1 MSFLIDKINTINNY
15 GFSNTINAAEVKNS
29 DSSIFITAAKTEKNN
44 NDKNTNSNNMQ
55 KVNNL
60 QKQIA
65 GNIVPTKLTKE
76 AKQINDKLEKSKVPN
91 MTLIGKFIKDSIEN
105 ICAGVGEIAEKAS
118 NIKVDGKTEE
128 EIDSEISRLKEEL
141 DALTA
146 KAKAIVARG
155 NKAVELDGKLTPILN
170 SSDDGNS
177 TDTRIKNV
185 MDKVYKGITEDINM
199 ESISDENSTGK
210 NESSNNTGY
219 LTKGGSTTEDIENND
234 EITKDMKE
242 LIDALNNKE
251 KTNTKSNSSNELIA
265 AFFPKEEKSD
275 INTQNLFKDSKL
287 IFEDKNKKQRNIFS
301 F

>member
-155 NKAVELDGKLTPILN
+155 NKAVELDGKLTPLLN

-199 ESISDENSTGK
+199 ESISGENSTGK

-234 EITKDMKE
+234 EITKNMKE
-242 LIDALNNKE
+242 LIDVLNNKE

>member
-199 ESISDENSTGK
+199 ESISGENSTGK

>member
-155 NKAVELDGKLTPILN
+155 NKAVELDGKLTPLLN

-199 ESISDENSTGK
+199 ESISGENSTGK

>member
-15 GFSNTINAAEVKNS
+15 SFSNKINAAEVKNS

-44 NDKNTNSNNMQ
+44 NDKNTNSNNLQ

-118 NIKVDGKTEE
+118 NIKIEGKTEE

-185 MDKVYKGITEDINM
+185 MDKVYKGITEDINL

-234 EITKDMKE
+234 EITKNMKE
-242 LIDALNNKE
+242 LIDVLNNKE

-265 AFFPKEEKSD
+265 AFFPKEEISD
-275 INTQNLFKDSKL
+275 IKTQNLFKDSKL